1 MNYLISIKT
10 AIIVFPVI
18 SLIFTIPF
26 LLHNYHKYG
35 SINPFRV
42 LIIYSFILYMITI
55 YFLVILPLPNKSDVI
70 QKEGMIRLIPFEFI
84 SDFISETSFVLTD
97 PSTYLKALF
106 ESCFYT
112 VIFNLFMTI
121 PFGMYTRYYFK
132 CNLKKTIILSFL
144 LSLFFE
150 ITQLTGLYH
159 IYPYAYRVFDVDDL
173 IINTLG
179 GMIGYA
185 FMGIVDKYLPTREEI
200 DDESFR
206 NSIVVS
212 GLRRIAIFYLDNFL
226 FIFLFIFIS
235 IFIRMK
241 SLVFIVFIIY
251 YIILPYIKNG
261 YTIGSKFLNVRLE
274 FEKHRLINIIFR
286 IIFLFAYYYGIIFIS
301 LYLIL
306 SITKRLSLTIEI
318 SFWLYIGVTIFLI
331 IFYIINGLIIFK
343 KKKHFYDNLFKV
355 KYINTIKKGDLA
367 GEVFDKYGE

>member
-10 AIIVFPVI
+10 AITVFPII
-18 SLIFTIPF
+18 SLLFTIPF
-26 LLHNYHKYG
+26 ILHNYHKYG

-55 YFLVILPLPNKSDVI
+55 YFIVILPLPNKIDVV
-70 QKEGMIRLIPFEFI
+70 QKEGMIRLIPFGFI
-84 SDFISETSFVLTD
+84 IDFIRETSLVLTD
-97 PSTYLKALF
+97 PSTYLKVLF
-106 ESCFYT
+106 EPCFYT
-112 VIFNLFMTI
+112 VVFNLFMTV
-121 PFGMYTRYYFK
+121 PFGMYIRYYFK

-185 FMGIVDKYLPTREEI
+185 FMGMVDNFLPTRDEI
-200 DDESFR
+200 DVESFR
-206 NSIVVS
+206 DSIVVS
-212 GLRRIAIFYLDNFL
+212 GFRRIIIFYLDSFL
-226 FIFLFIFIS
+226 FVILFIFIS
-235 IFIRMK
+235 IFLRIK
-241 SLVFIVFIIY
+241 YLIFIVFITY

-261 YTIGSKFLNVRLE
+261 YTIGSKFLNVRLV

-286 IIFLFAYYYGIIFIS
+286 ILFLFVYYYGVIFIF

-306 SITKRLSLTIEI
+306 FITRRFHLTIEI
-318 SFWLYIGVTIFLI
+318 SFWLYCGATIFLI
-331 IFYIINGLIIFK
+331 IFYIINGFILLK
-343 KKKHFYDNLFKV
+343 KKERFYDALFNV
-355 KYINTIKKGDLA
+355 KYINTIERVDI
-367 GEVFDKYGE
+367 D

>member
-26 LLHNYHKYG
+26 ILHNYHKYG
-35 SINPFRV
+35 SISSFRV

-55 YFLVILPLPNKSDVI
+55 YFLVILPLPNKSDVV
-70 QKEGMIRLIPFEFI
+70 QKEGMIRLIPLGFI
-84 SDFISETSFVLTD
+84 SDFIRETSFVLND

-106 ESCFYT
+106 EPCFYT
-112 VIFNLFMTI
+112 VIFNLFMTV
-121 PFGMYTRYYFK
+121 PFGMYMRYYFK

-144 LSLFFE
+144 LSSFFE

-179 GMIGYA
+179 GIIGYI
-185 FMGIVDKYLPTREEI
+185 FMGIVDNFLPTREEI

-212 GLRRIAIFYLDNFL
+212 GLRRIAIFYLDSFL
-226 FIFLFIFIS
+226 FANLFIFIS
-235 IFIRMK
+235 IFIRIK
-241 SLVFIVFIIY
+241 YLVFIIFIIY

-261 YTIGSKFLNVRLE
+261 YTIGSKFLNVKLE

-286 IIFLFAYYYGIIFIS
+286 ILFLFVYYYGVIFIL
-301 LYLIL
+301 LYFLI
-306 SITKRLSLTIEI
+306 SITSKLNLTVEKNLL
-318 SFWLYIGVTIFLI
+318 LYSGSMMFLL
-331 IFYIINGLIIFK
+331 IFYIINGLILLK
-343 KKKHFYDNLFKV
+343 KKKHFYDALFKV
-355 KYINTIKKGDLA
+355 KYINTIERGQL
-367 GEVFDKYGE
+367 